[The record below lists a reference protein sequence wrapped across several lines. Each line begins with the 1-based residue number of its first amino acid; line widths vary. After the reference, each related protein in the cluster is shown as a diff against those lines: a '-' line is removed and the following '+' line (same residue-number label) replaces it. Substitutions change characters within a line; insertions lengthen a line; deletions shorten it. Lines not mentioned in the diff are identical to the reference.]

1 MKEDSEDSREEDEHG
16 DKLTISAADFAE
28 PCAQRLLLLHLLSVH
43 EIILQFWCRGSFL
56 LVFCKVMIIIVS
68 HKVIMMI
75 MRIVMIVTWIHFT
88 FYYYFIFHFVLFD
101 QSSLV
106 TRETLSVIEGFP
118 DFMKNSFFLQQ
129 YIITEQLKNI
139 M

>member
-1 MKEDSEDSREEDEHG
+1 MKEDSEDGREEDEHG
-16 DKLTISAADFAE
+16 DKLTISAADFAA
-28 PCAQRLLLLHLLSVH
+28 PRAQRLLLLHLLSVH

-56 LVFCKVMIIIVS
+56 LVFCKMMIIIVP

-75 MRIVMIVTWIHFT
+75 MRIVMIVTWIH
-88 FYYYFIFHFVLFD
+88 YYFIFHFVLFD

-118 DFMKNSFFLQQ
+118 DFMKNSFFLQL
-129 YIITEQLKNI
+129 YLHNKRTIENI

>member
-1 MKEDSEDSREEDEHG
+1 MKEDSEDGREEDEHG

-56 LVFCKVMIIIVS
+56 LVFCKMMIIIVS

-75 MRIVMIVTWIHFT
+75 MRIMMIVTWIH
-88 FYYYFIFHFVLFD
+88 YYFIFHFVLFD

-118 DFMKNSFFLQQ
+118 DFIKNSFFLQQ
-129 YIITEQLKNI
+129 YIITEQLNI
-139 M
+139 IM